1 MTSSRWQ
8 SRGPQAPTT
17 LLWHDYET
25 TGLDKARDR
34 PMQFAGIRTDLN
46 LNVIGDPVSLFCK
59 FAPDTVPDPG
69 ACLLT
74 GYGTFLNLAPLE
86 FGQVVGLYIATL
98 FVVWQVV
105 TYFTFGTL
113 PTLPILAGGALI
125 VAGGLVVSFWRPD

>member
-1 MTSSRWQ
+1 MRRYPHPEPVEGEDVKPSVFLFLLI
-8 SRGPQAPTT
+8 ATT
-17 LLWHDYET
+17 LEV
-25 TGLDKARDR
+25 TGDAMIRK
-34 PMQFAGIRTDLN
+34 GIFEHQGAWR
-46 LNVIGDPVSLFCK
+46 IGLFLL
-59 FAPDTVPDPG
+59 G

>member
-1 MTSSRWQ
+1 MKI
-8 SRGPQAPTT
+8 PVLLALVIATT
-17 LLWHDYET
+17 LEV
-25 TGLDKARDR
+25 TGDAMIRKGLYDH
-34 PMQFAGIRTDLN
+34 AGALRIA
-46 LNVIGDPVSLFCK
+46 LFL
-59 FAPDTVPDPG
+59 AGMV
-69 ACLLT
+69 LLT

-125 VAGGLVVSFWRPD
+125 VAGGLIVSFWKAA